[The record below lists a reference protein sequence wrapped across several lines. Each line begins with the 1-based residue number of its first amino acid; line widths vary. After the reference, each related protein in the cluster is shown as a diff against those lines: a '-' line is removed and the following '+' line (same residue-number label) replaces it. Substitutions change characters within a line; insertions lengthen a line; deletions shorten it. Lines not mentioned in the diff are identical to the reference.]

1 MGFHEVR
8 FPDDISYGSS
18 GGPGY
23 STFIQSVDSGA
34 EERISRWSQ
43 ARHQYDVSYGIHNYT
58 ELAAVRTF
66 LHARL
71 GAAFGFRFKDYLD
84 STSTV
89 DGIAP
94 ELDGGTTP
102 ANDDVEI
109 GVGDGSQTQF
119 QLIKKYTSGPVAK
132 IRTIT
137 KPVAGTVLIAVNG
150 VAQVESVDFTFDT
163 TTGIV
168 TFTVAPPLDDSVTAG
183 FQFDVP
189 VRFTSSI
196 DSLLSVNAESFGLGG
211 IDSIPL
217 VEIIDEGERAD
228 EFFFGGATN
237 HGVITVN
244 HQLLFSDG
252 RVQTFV
258 PDPGLEI
265 AMPEITDELA
275 TGGVYVYIFNDS
287 VNSVDLITFGGT
299 LITTIAAG
307 VTVAVLLSKDSVDVA
322 TWHAI

>member
-43 ARHQYDVSYGIHNYT
+43 ARHQYDVSYGIHNFT

-66 LHARL
+66 FHARL

-84 STSTV
+84 STSTI

-94 ELDGGTTP
+94 ELDGGSTP

-109 GVGDGSQTQF
+109 GVGDGSETVF
-119 QLIKKYTSGPVAK
+119 QLIKKYTSGPVSK

-137 KPVAGTVLIAVNG
+137 KPVVGTVLIAVDG
-150 VAQVESVDFTFDT
+150 VPQVESVDFTVDY
-163 TTGIV
+163 TTGLV
-168 TFTVAPPLDDSVTAG
+168 TFVVAPPLDDAVTSG
-183 FQFDVP
+183 YQFDVP
-189 VRFTSSI
+189 VRFTQSI
-196 DSLLSVNAESFGLGG
+196 DSLLSVNAESFSLGG

-217 VEIIDEGERAD
+217 VEIIDEGERPD
-228 EFFFGGATN
+228 EFFYGGATN

-244 HQLLFSDG
+244 HQLLLSDG

-275 TGGVYVYIFNDS
+275 TGAVYAYIHNNS
-287 VNSVDLITFGGT
+287 ANSVDLTTFGGALT
-299 LITTIAAG
+299 VAIAAG
-307 VTVAVLLSKDSVDVA
+307 VTVATLLSKDSSDVA

>member
-1 MGFHEVR
+1 MGFADVR

-43 ARHQYDVSYGIHNYT
+43 ARHQYDVSYGIKTYT

-66 LHARL
+66 FHARL
-71 GAAFGFRFKDYLD
+71 GAAFSFRFKDYLD
-84 STSTV
+84 STSTI

-94 ELDGGTTP
+94 ELDGGSTP

-109 GVGDGSQTQF
+109 GVGDDSQTQF
-119 QLIKKYTSGPVAK
+119 QLIKKYTSGPVSK

-137 KPVAGTVLIAVNG
+137 KPVAGTVLIAVDG
-150 VAQVESVDFTFDT
+150 VAQVESVDFTVDT

-183 FQFDVP
+183 YQFDVE
-189 VRFTSSI
+189 VRFTSTI
-196 DSLLSVNAESFGLGG
+196 DSLLSVNAESFSLGG
-211 IDSIPL
+211 IDSITL
-217 VEIIDEGERAD
+217 VEVIDESERAD

-237 HGVITVN
+237 HGVITVD
-244 HQLLFSDG
+244 HQLLSSDG

-258 PDPGLEI
+258 PNPGLKI
-265 AMPEITDELA
+265 ALPEITDELA
-275 TGGVYVYIFNDS
+275 TGGVYAYIFNDS
-287 VNSVDLITFGGT
+287 ANPVDLTTFGGT
-299 LITTIAAG
+299 PVVTILGG
-307 VTVAVLLSKDSVDVA
+307 VTVATLLSKDSVGVA